1 MAGPFNVRIFGYRGI
16 VQVQQRLVKQY
27 NSDSVF
33 LLDDPYVWSQILPV
47 PGGGAAVSSAVVAV
61 PSPDPSQILRVEVP
75 DGQQIRYEINP
86 NGPTAVT
93 ARIAG
98 TNSPR
103 LSGFDQFVWANGYT
117 ISVCD
122 AAAFL

>member
-1 MAGPFNVRIFGYRGI
+1 MAGPFNLRIFTYRGI
-16 VQVQQRLVKQY
+16 VQIQQRLVKQY

-33 LLDDPYVWSQILPV
+33 VLDEPYISSQVLAV
-47 PGGGAAVSSAVVAV
+47 PAGGGAVSSAVFAV
-61 PSPDPSQILRVEVP
+61 PDDSQILRIEVP

-86 NGPTAVT
+86 NGPLAST
-93 ARIAG
+93 ARVAG

-103 LSGFDQFVWANGYT
+103 LSGFDNFMWGKGYSL
-117 ISVCD
+117 SVCD

>member
-1 MAGPFNVRIFGYRGI
+1 MAGPFNCRIFTYRGM

-33 LLDDPYVWSQILPV
+33 VLDEPYSASQLLLV
-47 PGGGAAVSSAVVAV
+47 PAGGAAVTSAVFAV
-61 PSPDPSQILRVEVP
+61 PDDSQLLRIEVP

-86 NGPTAVT
+86 NGPLAVT
-93 ARIAG
+93 ARVAG
-98 TNSPR
+98 NTSPR
-103 LSGFDQFVWANGYT
+103 LSGFDNFMWGKGYS
-117 ISVCD
+117 ISICD